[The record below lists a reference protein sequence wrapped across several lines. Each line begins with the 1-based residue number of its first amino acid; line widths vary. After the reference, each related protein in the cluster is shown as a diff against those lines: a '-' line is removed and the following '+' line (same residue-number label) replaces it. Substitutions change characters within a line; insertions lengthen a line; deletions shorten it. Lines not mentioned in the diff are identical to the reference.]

1 MESVAPAAMAVAES
15 QQQTPLVSREAGNS
29 LGADFTQ
36 VLDGFRQRADAVSET
51 VAKATQGDGMT
62 QVSSRPP
69 VTATV
74 PQAPALRA
82 TSLTALRG
90 ELKRMVQNCRR
101 GRIAECRVIEILA
114 DHSHAQCASPAAGH
128 ARADGRFGA

>member
-51 VAKATQGDGMT
+51 VAKATQGDGM
-62 QVSSRPP
+62 SSRGQEQIRQL
-69 VTATV
+69 VDLYTYAVDTQLLV
-74 PQAPALRA
+74 RTSSQMTTGLRQLM
-82 TSLTALRG
+82 SG
-90 ELKRMVQNCRR
+90 Q
-101 GRIAECRVIEILA
+101 
-114 DHSHAQCASPAAGH
+114 
-128 ARADGRFGA
+128 